1 MMMTVETKF
10 VVNPP
15 FSLEITCTGL
25 CPRLGFFE
33 ETFAVKSVW
42 THRTTVLVQ
51 PHSKSDVGVLSTL
64 DPKRSSSVPCLAS
77 SDRNTH

>member
-15 FSLEITCTGL
+15 FSFEITCTGL
-25 CPRLGFFE
+25 CPRLGFVE

-42 THRTTVLVQ
+42 TQSTTVLVQ
-51 PHSKSDVGVLSTL
+51 PHSKSVLRLLILTKQTSNFNYTL
-64 DPKRSSSVPCLAS
+64 LLA
-77 SDRNTH
+77 